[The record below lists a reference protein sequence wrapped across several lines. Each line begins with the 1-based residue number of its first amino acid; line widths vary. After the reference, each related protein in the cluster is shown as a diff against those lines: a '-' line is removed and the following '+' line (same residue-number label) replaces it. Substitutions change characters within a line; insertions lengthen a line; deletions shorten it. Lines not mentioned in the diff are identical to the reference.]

1 MPLDVVLFFDY
12 GGVLTSVAVPAARRL
27 AAFHMKLVFEQASR
41 SVSLVV
47 PDPRS
52 SAPGGA
58 AVGTTISASSLAKR
72 YSSVYF
78 LVSTFTEKV
87 VGTASSFKR
96 LENGLIRRNAFIT
109 GFKEELKTL
118 LAALVTPS
126 TDSHAFAALKIRKPK
141 DVEEYKKRHP
151 HLCIP
156 LVQQLMLQILDPE
169 SLLCVLEKLSW
180 RKNVL
185 NMLYYLRAV
194 THQEIKLGV
203 ITNNWEAEG
212 HYVRTS
218 TEIDQSGSPQFI
230 TLSCPI
236 EYGHESGGASGSF
249 DVNGLFDVVAQSYML
264 GKSKPSPDIYEI
276 AIESG
281 AGKYKAS
288 GSAKP
293 LLFFFD
299 DLKANCTAA
308 EKNIPGEPFTK
319 VYHIANGPSDVFR
332 GVRDAIRIAAE
343 ADPTG
348 WAHVL
353 AGLDKDIAPLFQNR
367 VLQPLPLSA
376 RAGVVPP
383 DGTPVP
389 IAHDAK
395 PQAQELPPSGDAASQ
410 QQQQQAQQALPNQQG
425 SVPQHSWILT
435 EFHNLDDNLLCPPP
449 PPNPTLEPI
458 DDQKTSPNYLD
469 LEERNRILHFLARTC
484 PQYFVLP
491 PVPSRFEDCGNL
503 VEDGGFATSSGKI
516 AFEMFKGGMSN
527 PTYRFTCRTGSFV
540 LRKQPRG
547 KLLPGAHNMKREF
560 DIIRHLE
567 ESTNLPVPK
576 CLVYCNDR
584 TVCAEDFYV
593 MRYRDGKMVYRVGD
607 LASAPFTRA
616 FSQSRV
622 LAKTT
627 LNPRMFYREAVA
639 ALVDLHNAPIPP
651 FLRAQQKQR
660 STHPI
665 LHLCSVW
672 EKQYRRVVASVP
684 ATSPAAEKVK
694 FRTFEFLTEALHLVF
709 AHATADGPGSIP
721 SPEKL
726 RDFKIDNMMFSHRS
740 LEGRTKYPPKIVLL
754 LDFELA
760 AIGDPLTDVA
770 YLALFHLFPSPRGII
785 NLPQNVQSRFPS
797 AVEILE
803 EYCRRS
809 CYMTKLA
816 ASTRK
821 RVFFIYMAAMCHKLA
836 GIAHGVYA
844 RGLAGNATD
853 VEAALKLSLAVD
865 HLSLQG
871 CKLLGVE
878 PPESKL

>member
-27 AAFHMKLVFEQASR
+27 AAFHMKLVFEQAAR
-41 SVSLVV
+41 SVSLAV
-47 PDPRS
+47 PDPR
-52 SAPGGA
+52 AGGA
-58 AVGTTISASSLAKR
+58 AASVSPSSLAKR

-78 LVSTFTEKV
+78 LVSMFTERV
-87 VGTASSFKR
+87 VGTASSFKK
-96 LENGLIRRNAFIT
+96 LENGLIRRNAFMT
-109 GFKEELKTL
+109 GFKDELKTL
-118 LAALVTPS
+118 LAAFVTPA
-126 TDSHAFAALKIRKPK
+126 TDTSAFAALKIRKPK

-185 NMLYYLRAV
+185 NMLYYLRSV

-218 TEIDQSGSPQFI
+218 ADIDQSGSPQFI
-230 TLSCPI
+230 SLSCPI
-236 EYGHESGGASGSF
+236 EYGAESGAF

-276 AIESG
+276 AIESC
-281 AGKYKAS
+281 AGKYTPS
-288 GSAKP
+288 GRNKP
-293 LLFFFD
+293 LMFFFD
-299 DLKANCTAA
+299 DLKANCVAA
-308 EKNIPGEPFTK
+308 EKSIPGEPFTK

-332 GVRDAIRIAAE
+332 SVRDAIAIAAGRDAE
-343 ADPTG
+343 R
-348 WAHVL
+348 WSHVL
-353 AGLDKDIAPLFQNR
+353 AGLDKDIAPLFLNR
-367 VLQPLPLSA
+367 VQQPLPHSA
-376 RAGVVPP
+376 RAGLTVVP
-383 DGTPVP
+383 DAAPVP
-389 IAHDAK
+389 TIAEATVPASPESGTQ
-395 PQAQELPPSGDAASQ
+395 PQAS
-410 QQQQQAQQALPNQQG
+410 
-425 SVPQHSWILT
+425 QHSWILT

-449 PPNPTLEPI
+449 PPNPTLDPLE
-458 DDQKTSPNYLD
+458 DHKTSPNYLD
-469 LEERNRILHFLARTC
+469 MEERNRILHFLARTC

-491 PVPSRFEDCGNL
+491 PVPARFEDCGNL
-503 VEDGGFATSSGKI
+503 VEDGGFATSSGRI
-516 AFEMFKGGMSN
+516 TFEMFKGGMSN

-547 KLLPGAHNMKREF
+547 NLLPGAHNMKREYN
-560 DIIRHLE
+560 IIKHLE
-567 ESTNLPVPK
+567 ETTSVPVPK
-576 CLVYCNDR
+576 CVVFCDDR
-584 TVCAEDFYV
+584 TVSAQDFYV

-607 LASAPFTRA
+607 LASVPFTRA

-622 LAKTT
+622 LSKTT
-627 LNPRMFYREAVA
+627 LNPRLFFREAVG
-639 ALVDLHNAPIPP
+639 ALVNLHNAPIPQ
-651 FLRAQQKQR
+651 FMQGQQKQR

-672 EKQYRRVVASVP
+672 EKQYRRVLSSVP
-684 ATSPAAEKVK
+684 ATSPVAEKVR

-709 AHATADGPGSIP
+709 SHAAAEGPGSIP
-721 SPEKL
+721 SPERL
-726 RDFKIDNMMFSHRS
+726 CLTHGDFKIDNIMFSHRS

-760 AIGDPLTDVA
+760 TIGDPLTDVA

-785 NLPQNVQSRFPS
+785 NLPQSLQERFPS

-803 EYCRRS
+803 EYCKRA
-809 CYMTKLA
+809 CYMTKHA

-821 RVFFIYMAAMCHKLA
+821 RVFSIYMAAMCHKLA

-853 VEAALKLSLAVD
+853 NDAALKLSLAVD